1 MNIKSNS
8 IVSSN
13 GNESVNLPN
22 GFSVGSIIVQ
32 GNLNL
37 LGITTSQSVNSNEI
51 FATSVNVESLSG
63 NGSELTNTPN
73 IQSSRVIALKY
84 IFADPPLRA

>member
-63 NGSELTNTPN
+63 NGSGLTNTPN